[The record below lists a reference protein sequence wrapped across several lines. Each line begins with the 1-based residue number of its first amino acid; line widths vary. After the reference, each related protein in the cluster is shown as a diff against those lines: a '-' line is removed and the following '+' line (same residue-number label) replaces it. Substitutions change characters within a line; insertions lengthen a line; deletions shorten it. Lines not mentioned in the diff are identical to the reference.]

1 MAHRSGQKGLPPKA
15 QTVPGVPPT
24 GMQGQRK
31 QEETFWGPTEAVVR
45 GSGLL
50 PLPALLAI
58 RGNSEVLSWVGH
70 QGGYRRGEIIYAR
83 GELKMH

>member
-1 MAHRSGQKGLPPKA
+1 MAHNSGQQGLPPKA

-31 QEETFWGPTEAVVR
+31 QEETFLGPAEPVVR
-45 GSGLL
+45 GSGLI
-50 PLPALLAI
+50 PLPALLSI
-58 RGNSEVLSWVGH
+58 RGNSEVLSWAGH
-70 QGGYRRGEIIYAR
+70 QGGYGRGEVIYAR